1 MISYQRLRVAVP
13 LPRKGKWSFTMRGRV
28 RLYSQIISV
37 GPILGSA
44 SSRMASVIHYPKSRR
59 DENAVNDYH
68 GSKIHDPYVWLEDP
82 DSEETKRFIE
92 QQNAITM
99 PYLSACET
107 RENFKNRYKCGL
119 CFRTK
124 VTQEI
129 TSPRFHLVDSIP

>member
-1 MISYQRLRVAVP
+1 MISYQRPSVPVP
-13 LPRKGKWSFTMRGRV
+13 LPRKGKRSFNLRGRV
-28 RLYSQIISV
+28 RSYSQVISV
-37 GPILGSA
+37 GPILGLV
-44 SSRMASVIHYPKSRR
+44 SSKMASVIHYPKSRR

-129 TSPRFHLVDSIP
+129 SSPRFHLVDSIS

>member
-1 MISYQRLRVAVP
+1 
-13 LPRKGKWSFTMRGRV
+13 MRGRV

-37 GPILGSA
+37 GPILCSA

-82 DSEETKRFIE
+82 NSEETKRFIE

-129 TSPRFHLVDSIP
+129 TSPRFHLVDSIS

>member
-1 MISYQRLRVAVP
+1 
-13 LPRKGKWSFTMRGRV
+13 
-28 RLYSQIISV
+28 
-37 GPILGSA
+37 
-44 SSRMASVIHYPKSRR
+44 MASVLHYPKSWR

-119 CFRTK
+119 YFRTK

-129 TSPRFHLVDSIP
+129 TSPRFHLVDSIS